1 MSARSVSLVSFG
13 SVASTGNTS
22 VTVPVPSDAQSVE
35 FTLGAVYAAVAGTSG
50 TTFSFQYSVD
60 GTTFSGTGAAKSVVV
75 KNGAGVRIDG
85 TQLITVRN
93 ALKTNGSNPIL
104 YIKVTITN
112 ADTTNAVSTAV
123 MAQFH
128 SGLE

>member
-1 MSARSVSLVSFG
+1 MSASSAELVQFG

-22 VTVPVPSDAQSVE
+22 VTLTVPPRAISAE
-35 FTLGAVYAAVAGTSG
+35 FTLGAIYAAVAGTTG

-60 GTTFSGTGAAKSVVV
+60 GTTFSGTGAAKSVLV
-75 KNGAGVRIDG
+75 KNGATVRLDG
-85 TQLITVRN
+85 TQLVTLRN
-93 ALKTNGSNPIL
+93 ALKTNGSSPIL

-123 MAQFH
+123 MVQYH